1 MLKKWVLFFAGAWSF
16 GWIAVTKA
24 ESVQAQGD
32 IEAGRAKSAVCAACH
47 GHDGNSLAPQWP
59 KLAGQ
64 HAAYLEKQ
72 LADFKAGKRVDP
84 AMGPVAASLSEDEI
98 SDLAA
103 YYAQQEIAIG
113 KAAKAHI
120 TLGRV
125 VYHGG
130 VHSSGVPACM
140 ACHGPSGKGN
150 PAAGFPALRGQH
162 PEYTEKQLRA
172 YASGQRSNDGESA
185 VMRDIAARLSSKEM
199 QAVAS
204 YIQGLHQA
212 IAGKN

>member
-1 MLKKWVLFFAGAWSF
+1 MFKKLVLLVAGACTF
-16 GWIAVTKA
+16 GWIGVTKA
-24 ESVQAQGD
+24 EIVQAQGD
-32 IEAGRAKSAVCAACH
+32 VEAGRAKSAVCAACH
-47 GHDGNSLAPQWP
+47 GPDGNSLAPQWP

-72 LADFKAGKRVDP
+72 LADYKAGRRSNP
-84 AMGPVAASLSEDEI
+84 IMGPVAASLSDAEI

-113 KAAKAHI
+113 KAAKEHVA
-120 TLGRV
+120 LGRV

-130 VHSSGVPACM
+130 VQSSGVPACM

-162 PEYTEKQLRA
+162 AEYTEKQLQA
-172 YASGQRSNDGESA
+172 YASGQRANDGEGA
-185 VMRDIAARLSSKEM
+185 IMRDIAARISSKEM
-199 QAVAS
+199 QAVSS
-204 YIQGLHQA
+204 YIEGLHEI
-212 IAGKN
+212 IAGKK

>member
-1 MLKKWVLFFAGAWSF
+1 MFKKWLLLFAGACSF
-16 GWIAVTKA
+16 GSIAVTEA
-24 ESVQAQGD
+24 DSVQVQGD
-32 IEAGRAKSAVCAACH
+32 VEAGKAKSAVCAACH
-47 GHDGNSLAPQWP
+47 GPDGNSLAPQWP

-72 LADFKAGKRVDP
+72 LADFKAGKRSDP

-98 SDLAA
+98 PDLAA
-103 YYAQQEIAIG
+103 YYVQQEIAIG
-113 KAAKAHI
+113 KAAKEHLA
-120 TLGRV
+120 LGRA

-130 VHSSGVPACM
+130 VQSSGVPACM

-162 PEYTEKQLRA
+162 AEYTEKQLQA
-172 YASGQRSNDGESA
+172 YASGQRSNDGEGA
-185 VMRDIAARLSSKEM
+185 VMRDIAARLSNKEM

-204 YIQGLHQA
+204 YIQGLHEA
-212 IAGKN
+212 IARKK